1 MRQLESAF
9 QLAEGAMF
17 DLTPGATRCGTWQRG
32 ATIMLR
38 QFAPSKAMPLD
49 WWWSD
54 VIVCLACTPIEEKLQ
69 QRIGGFSKKHFEDRV
84 DEILGGYNNDDGDQY
99 LQHIQTS
106 KTRVFS
112 VFLKDV
118 ISTVSLL
125 QPMAPC
131 K

>member
-1 MRQLESAF
+1 
-9 QLAEGAMF
+9 
-17 DLTPGATRCGTWQRG
+17 
-32 ATIMLR
+32 
-38 QFAPSKAMPLD
+38 MPMD
-49 WWWSD
+49 WRWSD

-69 QRIGGFSKKHFEDRV
+69 QRIGGFSKKIFEDRV
-84 DEILGGYNNDDGDQY
+84 DEILGGYTNDDGDRY